1 MTANAKSSGRVRFSA
16 EKPPKLSFMESR
28 AEAVLPG
35 EESATER
42 EARNNSA
49 TKKVASAGSKV
60 KGKGGVAALFNRMT
74 ETEQKGKPVVKEEK
88 RKENEEDASIVPSKG
103 KRSPKKKHLK
113 KVSGM
118 ELQEEENGM
127 EPPDTVPVAGTVPAA
142 GALKSSDVGQAGK
155 KRAAQETNKDA
166 KNAQKRR
173 RVVVFSSDSEEEQE
187 EGRKPG
193 KKVQHSVHDEKET
206 KKEEPISM
214 TTNTIVKKQRKRV
227 RRLKSRMFEDSDG
240 SMSE

>member
-1 MTANAKSSGRVRFSA
+1 MTANAKSSERVRFSA

-35 EESATER
+35 EESATGR
-42 EARNNSA
+42 EARNISA
-49 TKKVASAGSKV
+49 TKKVASAGSKGSKV
-60 KGKGGVAALFNRMT
+60 KGKGGVAAMFNRMT

-88 RKENEEDASIVPSKG
+88 RKEDEEDASIVPSKG

-118 ELQEEENGM
+118 ELQEEKNSM
-127 EPPDTVPVAGTVPAA
+127 EPPDTVPAA
-142 GALKSSDVGQAGK
+142 GAMKSSDVGQAGK
-155 KRAAQETNKDA
+155 KRSAQETSKDA

-193 KKVQHSVHDEKET
+193 KKVQHNIHDETKT
-206 KKEEPISM
+206 KKEEPVSM
-214 TTNTIVKKQRKRV
+214 TTSTIVKKQRKRV